1 MSCFIAP
8 LAQAAVTSVCRK
20 SLSGRS
26 GSVWISQLPT
36 LEKMLWGGSI
46 MLIIDHIAH
55 GELFVFNLRELLTV
69 GVPMSAAVTALW
81 ALLVLLR
88 STSRQKA

>member
-1 MSCFIAP
+1 
-8 LAQAAVTSVCRK
+8 
-20 SLSGRS
+20 
-26 GSVWISQLPT
+26 
-36 LEKMLWGGSI
+36 